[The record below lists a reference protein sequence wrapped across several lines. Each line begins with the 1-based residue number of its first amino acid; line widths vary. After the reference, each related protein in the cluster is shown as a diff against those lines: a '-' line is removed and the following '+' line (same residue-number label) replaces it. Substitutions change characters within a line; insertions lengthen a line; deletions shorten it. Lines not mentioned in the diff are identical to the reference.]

1 MESKILKKL
10 LFATIVATVAA
21 CGNGNKKT
29 RMSYWDIEREKK
41 VYEDS
46 LKSMLTDSICTSYRN
61 IVLKKYFGSEYELI
75 TENISKVVITQCYV
89 CDEGKLEGTFN
100 GVKGCY
106 EYQLEI
112 EVDEKNIKKWKTW
125 RLFVTDTSTG
135 NRVTVVDVGNEK
147 APASYNNT
155 STGNATF
162 DLNMNEIEDMLQRQ
176 WNIENASSPVGAEDS
191 NVFNVHLESVS
202 SDKVIVSYDLR
213 STYHGQK
220 KFTHLNATLTPNANG
235 KWVISNLAY

>member
-1 MESKILKKL
+1 MKSKL
-10 LFATIVATVAA
+10 LKGFFFATIVTTVVA

-29 RMSYWDIEREKK
+29 QRSYLDIEREKK
-41 VYEDS
+41 VHEDS

-61 IVLKKYFGSEYELI
+61 TVLKKYFGSEYELI

-89 CDEGKLEGTFN
+89 CDEGKVEGTFN
-100 GVKGCY
+100 GIKGRY

-112 EVDEKNIKKWKTW
+112 EVDEKNIKEWKIW

-135 NRVTVVDVGNEK
+135 NRITVVDVGNEK
-147 APASYNNT
+147 SPASYNHT
-155 STGNATF
+155 SNGNATF

-176 WNIENASSPVGAEDS
+176 WNVENASSPVGAVDS

-202 SDKVIVSYDLR
+202 STKVVVSYDLR

-220 KFTHLNATLTPNANG
+220 KFTHLNATLTPDTNG